1 MNVSIPYEQEQEAF
15 WRKEDS
21 TRNFQV
27 WDQKIRKMCIIK
39 TFKNWSFVIHQT
51 SKICHISNVLISHAT
66 NVLNFHKYLFYAENH
81 GILTDVEL
89 NIDHEIYFECHK
101 IY

>member
-1 MNVSIPYEQEQEAF
+1 MN
-15 WRKEDS
+15 
-21 TRNFQV
+21 RNRRHFGERRILRGILKCV
-27 WDQKIRKMCIIK
+27 GSKIRKMCIIK

-81 GILTDVEL
+81 GIVTDVEL